1 MKDKNKV
8 ELYLEYENNLAESPH
23 YDTRY
28 RLLSW
33 IDIPKGLLITSDTRG
48 KIKSYGFNEKIGCA
62 IPLNRSNG
70 FLVCGSTN
78 LYTLEDGVIKS
89 IYDLTKEFD
98 SSERCNDANI
108 DKLGRLWFSS
118 IVDDG
123 IHAPESKLYCYS
135 NKELVCMDSDLK
147 LGNGICWNSKYTRMF
162 VVDSVAHVI
171 YVYDYDLDTGYISN
185 RRVLCNIYDGT
196 PDGMLIDKDEN
207 LWVAIWDGARIEVR
221 SSKTGLLKKTYDV
234 PTSNVTCLAY
244 NKEESM
250 LVITSAKSSD
260 RLGGNLF
267 ELKVDVKFPD
277 FEYAKID

>member
-23 YDTRY
+23 FDPRN

-33 IDIPKGLLITSDTRG
+33 VDIDKGYLITSDTRG
-48 KIKSYGFNEKIGCA
+48 KIKTTAFNEKIGCA
-62 IPLNRSNG
+62 IPLIKGNG
-70 FLVCGSTN
+70 FLVCGTKN
-78 LYTLEDGVIKS
+78 IYTLIDGVITP
-89 IYDLTKEFD
+89 ICDLTKD
-98 SSERCNDANI
+98 LDPSQRCNDANI

-123 IHAPESKLYCYS
+123 IHAPESKLYCYT
-135 NKELVCMDSDLK
+135 NKELVCMDTDLK

-162 VVDSVAHVI
+162 VVDSVAHAI

-196 PDGMLIDKDEN
+196 PDGMLIDSDEN
-207 LWVAIWDGARIEVR
+207 LWVAIWDGARVEVR
-221 SSKTGLLKKTYDV
+221 SSKTGLLKKSYDA
-234 PTSNVTCLAY
+234 PTANITCLAY

-267 ELKVDVKFPD
+267 SLNVDVKFPD